1 MRKLKERNR
10 RKQTLDAGVYPVVR
24 LATKAYTYIH
34 VVVALTKS
42 MLLGHQV
49 SSVNTITVTLAP
61 GSTKEFHQEGWG
73 SPRPP
78 HKNVVAAPH

>member
-1 MRKLKERNR
+1 MRNLKERDR

-24 LATKAYTYIH
+24 LATKAHTYIH

-49 SSVNTITVTLAP
+49 FSEHNHDHLGP
-61 GSTKEFHQEGWG
+61 EFH
-73 SPRPP
+73 
-78 HKNVVAAPH
+78 